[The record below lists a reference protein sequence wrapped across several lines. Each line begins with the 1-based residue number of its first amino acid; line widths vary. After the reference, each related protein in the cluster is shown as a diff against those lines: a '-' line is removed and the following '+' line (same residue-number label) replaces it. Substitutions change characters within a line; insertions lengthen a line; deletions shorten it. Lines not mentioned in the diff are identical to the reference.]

1 MSNKNK
7 LISKIMFFVSLG
19 LFFIFLIT
27 TFFGGQKIAGS
38 IYFIFFAVSIAFAC
52 LDRKYNSSYFE
63 FYRYAVYLDDLIN
76 VLAVS
81 TMIYYKQDSVFM
93 IILLCFVGVGLFVDL
108 LCKNRLEKRKIVSI
122 IVSVLNC
129 VLMLTIFPYFFFKK
143 LSIAVPIIAVIVG
156 GIVAVLKIVLS
167 FIKEKDKAVNVT
179 ENENHV
185 LNVTEENNVE

>member
-7 LISKIMFFVSLG
+7 LISKIMLFVSLG

-76 VLAVS
+76 ILAVS

>member
-76 VLAVS
+76 ILAVS